1 MGFFLVIDK
10 ESFFH
15 KNFKDFGKI
24 EMIRGF
30 PDVPLNHLN
39 ACISLKGT
47 RFYFIPCVV
56 FNKTKWRKGGRGR
69 GAGGAGGGGYYQ
81 NKVSCCPESHGIM
94 VMVEYIPLVQF

>member
-39 ACISLKGT
+39 SCISLKGT

-69 GAGGAGGGGYYQ
+69 GGGVRGGGGYYQ
-81 NKVSCCPESHGIM
+81 NKVSCCPESHGNG
-94 VMVEYIPLVQF
+94 

>member
-1 MGFFLVIDK
+1 MGFFWVIDK

-24 EMIRGF
+24 EMIRRF
-30 PDVPLNHLN
+30 PVVPLNHLN

-56 FNKTKWRKGGRGR
+56 FKKTKWRKGGRGR
-69 GAGGAGGGGYYQ
+69 GVIIKIKYLAVQ
-81 NKVSCCPESHGIM
+81 NLM

>member
-1 MGFFLVIDK
+1 MGFLWVIDK

-24 EMIRGF
+24 EMIRRF
-30 PDVPLNHLN
+30 PVVPLDHLN
-39 ACISLKGT
+39 EHISLKGT
-47 RFYFIPCVV
+47 RFIPCVV

-69 GAGGAGGGGYYQ
+69 RGVRGVRGGGGVIIKIKYLAVQ
-81 NKVSCCPESHGIM
+81 NLM

>member
-1 MGFFLVIDK
+1 MGFFWVIDK

-24 EMIRGF
+24 EMIRRF
-30 PDVPLNHLN
+30 PVVPLNHLN

-69 GAGGAGGGGYYQ
+69 GGVRGGGIIIKIKYLAVQ
-81 NKVSCCPESHGIM
+81 NLM
-94 VMVEYIPLVQF
+94 VMVEYIPLVQFSI